1 MSSSVNTRNIAEHLC
16 TLASLLEA
24 EALRSK
30 AFGAPHAKDLSRQAL
45 EVRTMANR
53 LWDANLALPLPPSA
67 ACRAERHKHGAISR
81 DDRGHDCDT
90 RPMPDVGKKI
100 ERLIF

>member
-45 EVRTMANR
+45 EVRTIANQ
-53 LWDANLALPLPPSA
+53 LWDANLALTLPPSA
-67 ACRAERHKHGAISR
+67 AQRAERHKHGATNKNDS
-81 DDRGHDCDT
+81 GYDCDT
-90 RPMPDVGKKI
+90 RPMPDVGKEI